1 MFKLALG
8 PPCHFSDTPERKTT
22 PRSAGVPEPPQPRG
36 PLNPWGGL
44 YFPPP
49 RGPPPRTPP
58 ASLSSQRYPTLSRTL
73 HSPPVSWAGSVVPSA
88 CHLAPFWVTEG
99 TQCHRRTWCV
109 PLGAQHNGG
118 TVSLQLDTGLT
129 RHSGTHPRIC
139 PTRCLGPVPSPPHVH
154 AQQTGN
160 HHVTS
165 GPLHAPVEDA
175 SVPCAAGP
183 DPPLPLCC
191 PHLSQPRA
199 VPSPSGF
206 QESCNPQVS
215 EASPSSSGG
224 PEPPSAPWS
233 WCPKPAPIS
242 CQGGHDERSVSIPRA
257 WGPCLQP
264 PQTSGRKPEHASLRP
279 TSRVLNTPC

>member
-1 MFKLALG
+1 M
-8 PPCHFSDTPERKTT
+8 
-22 PRSAGVPEPPQPRG
+22 PQKDM
-36 PLNPWGGL
+36 
-44 YFPPP
+44 
-49 RGPPPRTPP
+49 
-58 ASLSSQRYPTLSRTL
+58 
-73 HSPPVSWAGSVVPSA
+73 
-88 CHLAPFWVTEG
+88 
-99 TQCHRRTWCV
+99 CV